1 MYNNRNGGIM
11 SDNES
16 PYDLLPN
23 YSRAGPIRIITEWF
37 KELTDPKVT
46 ADLMLLII
54 KSFPIIVAFVTP
66 VLILTLAWFYDSIL
80 TNYKEDPTLFFIVIS
95 AALTALAMFV
105 IDQIS
110 NNKFAKKLRNLDVHN
125 DFKII
130 QYAVCAKII
139 SETEVIYA
147 FRFIVRSRKNHQTQF
162 PIIFNWT
169 GDGALDIKLRNNR
182 YSLSKY
188 YKIVGNFS
196 KCIVTLDREIN
207 KNEEIKIEYHIH
219 TISKDVSESPPYIG
233 ISAFCDKYPRFNTHL
248 MAVFPSSIR
257 PISLYREYYHGSY
270 ALGAYDAVTINL
282 DDNGI
287 HRWPVHAVTGRCYCI
302 RWDFGA

>member
-1 MYNNRNGGIM
+1 MYIKSDGGNM

-16 PYDLLPN
+16 AYNLLPN

-46 ADLMLLII
+46 ADLILLII
-54 KSFPIIVAFVTP
+54 KSFPIVVAIFTP
-66 VLILTLAWFYDSIL
+66 ILILILAWFFDSIV
-80 TNYKEDPTLFFIVIS
+80 TNYKENPTLFFIVIS
-95 AALTALAMFV
+95 AVSTALAMFS
-105 IDQIS
+105 INQLS

-139 SETEVIYA
+139 SETEIIYV

-169 GDGALDIKLRNNR
+169 GDGAIEVKLRNNR
-182 YSLSKY
+182 YSLSKS
-188 YKIVGNFS
+188 YKSVGNFS
-196 KCIVTLDREIN
+196 KSILTFDREIN
-207 KNEEIKIEYHIH
+207 KNEEIKIEYQIH

-248 MAVFPSSIR
+248 IAVFPESSI
-257 PISLYREYYHGSY
+257 PISLHREYYHGSY
-270 ALGAYDAVTINL
+270 SLGAYDAVTINL
-282 DDNGI
+282 DVDGI